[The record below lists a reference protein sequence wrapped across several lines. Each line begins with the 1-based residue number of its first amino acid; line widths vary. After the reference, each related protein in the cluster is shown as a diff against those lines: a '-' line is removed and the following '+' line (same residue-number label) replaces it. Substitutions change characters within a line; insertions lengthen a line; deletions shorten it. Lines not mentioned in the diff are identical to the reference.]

1 MYEVEITE
9 SATKELV
16 RIKRA
21 DGKLHRQILDALKG
35 LATDPRPHGYI
46 KLSGREGYRIRVR
59 DYRILY
65 SIDDGKLLILVVKVD
80 KRGQVYR

>member
-1 MYEVEITE
+1 M
-9 SATKELV
+9 
-16 RIKRA
+16 
-21 DGKLHRQILDALKG
+21 
-35 LATDPRPHGYI
+35 